1 LQLIAL
7 IAHLLPF
14 STAKTAIG
22 QGVQKYRFALGG
34 TSRSC
39 DDLVQLTYHRAE
51 IHGVTP
57 TSVRFWCVPI
67 VTLAIKLALATLKFD
82 YQTAKLF

>member
-7 IAHLLPF
+7 IAHLLLLP
-14 STAKTAIG
+14 TAKTTVG
-22 QGVQKYRFALGG
+22 QGVQKCRFALGS

-39 DDLVQLTYHRAE
+39 DDLVQLTYHRAK

-57 TSVRFWCVPI
+57 TSVRFGCVPI
-67 VTLAIKLALATLKFD
+67 VVLAIKLALATLKFD